1 MSFATVTPAPARL
14 NRSQL
19 FVQANRPALFE
30 AAARSAK
37 DVVMFEIEDGV
48 PPSEKPAARQN
59 LIAALNDID
68 WGRKSLS
75 VRVNGLDT
83 PHMYRDLVDL
93 LEAPTQR
100 LDLIM
105 IPKAGN
111 RADVYAVD
119 AFVTQI
125 EAAARRTKRLGF
137 QLMIE
142 TAQGLA
148 NIDEIASASPRND
161 SLHLGHNDLAASF
174 GARMTK
180 VGGANPDYHVLTD
193 PDAARGRQQHWGDMW
208 HYATAGLVT
217 AARAAGL
224 RPVDGPFLDTDDAA
238 GFRACAMRAAVLGC
252 EGKWATTEELV
263 GIANEVFAPSPKAIA
278 QARRV
283 LAAAEAAE
291 RATGGVATLDGK
303 PIYMPQIKQA
313 RTLVEQAEMM
323 GLPSGNE
330 GG

>member
-1 MSFATVTPAPARL
+1 MSFSITTPAPARL

-19 FVQANRPALFE
+19 FVLANKPATF
-30 AAARSAK
+30 ADAARSSA

-48 PPSEKPAARQN
+48 PPGEKPAARQN
-59 LIAALNDID
+59 LIAALKDID
-68 WGRKSLS
+68 WSRKSIS
-75 VRVNGLDT
+75 VRINGLDT

-93 LEAPTQR
+93 LEASTER

-105 IPKAGN
+105 IPKVGN
-111 RADVYAVD
+111 SADIYAVD
-119 AFVTQI
+119 MLVTQI
-125 EAAARRTKRLGF
+125 EVAMQRTKRLGF

-148 NIDEIASASPRND
+148 NIDEIAIASPRND
-161 SLHLGHNDLAASF
+161 SLHLGQNDLAASL

-193 PDAARGRQQHWGDMW
+193 ANADGRRQQHWGDMW
-208 HYATAGLVT
+208 HYATARLVT

-224 RPVDGPFLDTDDAA
+224 RPVDGPFLDTSDPT
-238 GFRACAMRAAVLGC
+238 GFRAAATRSAVLGC

-263 GIANEVFAPSPKAIA
+263 SIANEVFSPSRNAVA
-278 QARRV
+278 QARRI
-283 LAAAEAAE
+283 LSAASEAE
-291 RATGGVATLDGK
+291 RSGGGVVTLDGK

-313 RTLVEQAEMM
+313 RTLVEQATMM
-323 GLPSGNE
+323 GM
-330 GG
+330 

>member
-1 MSFATVTPAPARL
+1 MSFSVITPAPARL

-19 FVQANRPALFE
+19 FVLANKPATFE
-30 AAARSAK
+30 AAARSSA

-48 PPSEKPAARQN
+48 PPGEKPAARQN
-59 LIAALNDID
+59 LIAALNGID

-75 VRVNGLDT
+75 VRINGLDT

-93 LEAPTQR
+93 LEAPTER
-100 LDLIM
+100 LDLLM

-119 AFVTQI
+119 MLVTQI
-125 EAAARRTKRLGF
+125 ETAMRRAKRIAF

-148 NIDEIASASPRND
+148 NIDEIATASPRND
-161 SLHLGHNDLAASF
+161 SLHLGQNDLAASL

-180 VGGANPDYHVLTD
+180 VGGANPDYHILTD
-193 PDAARGRQQHWGDMW
+193 ADEGGARTQHWGDMW
-208 HYATAGLVT
+208 HYATARLVT

-224 RPVDGPFLDTDDAA
+224 RPVDGPFLDVTDAD
-238 GFRACAMRAAVLGC
+238 GFRAAASRAAVLGC
-252 EGKWATTEELV
+252 EGKWATTEDFV
-263 GIANEVFAPSPKAIA
+263 RIANDVFSPSPRAVA

-283 LAAAEAAE
+283 LEAAQEAE
-291 RATGGVATLDGK
+291 RTGGGVVILEGK
-303 PIYMPQIKQA
+303 PIYLPQIKQA
-313 RTLVEQAEMM
+313 RTLVEQAAMI
-323 GLPSGNE
+323 GI
-330 GG
+330 

>member
-1 MSFATVTPAPARL
+1 MSFSITTPAPARL
-14 NRSQL
+14 NRSQF
-19 FVQANRPALFE
+19 FVLANKPATFQG
-30 AAARSAK
+30 AARSSA

-48 PPSEKPAARQN
+48 PPGEKPAARQN
-59 LIAALNDID
+59 LVAALRDID
-68 WGRKSLS
+68 WGRKSIS
-75 VRVNGLDT
+75 VRINGLDT

-93 LEAPTQR
+93 LEAPTER

-111 RADVYAVD
+111 RADIYAVD
-119 AFVTQI
+119 MLVTQI
-125 EAAARRTKRLGF
+125 ETAIRRSKRIGF

-148 NIDEIASASPRND
+148 NIDEIAAASPRND
-161 SLHLGHNDLAASF
+161 SLHLGQNDLAASL

-193 PDAARGRQQHWGDMW
+193 ANGDGERQHHWGDMW
-208 HYATAGLVT
+208 HYATARLVT

-224 RPVDGPFLDTDDAA
+224 RPVDGPFLDTIDPA
-238 GFRACAMRAAVLGC
+238 GFRAAATRSAVLGC

-263 GIANEVFAPSPKAIA
+263 GIANDVFSPSPKAVA
-278 QARRV
+278 QARRILV
-283 LAAAEAAE
+283 AALEAE
-291 RATGGVATLDGK
+291 RLGGGVVTLDGK

-313 RTLVEQAEMM
+313 RTLVEQATMM
-323 GLPSGNE
+323 GI
-330 GG
+330 